1 MKLILELPRE
11 GEGCNPNRARCMHRF
26 AQAADAKQA
35 RTVGRL
41 YALQEMR
48 RAGIAHG
55 EFCPR
60 VAVLVTFWR
69 GHDIDVDNAAACI
82 KAYQDGI
89 FDALGANDRE
99 ILAILSVKMHTEDRA
114 KHRCKELWLFDDLT
128 QAQSTMLLKLETA
141 ARAAEKDKKGKTR
154 GGKA

>member
-1 MKLILELPRE
+1 MFLMIELPRE
-11 GEGCNPNRARCMHRF
+11 GEGCNPNRARCLHRF
-26 AQAADAKQA
+26 AQAADAKHA

-41 YALQEMR
+41 YAQQAMR
-48 RAGIAHG
+48 RKGVERGA
-55 EFCPR
+55 FCPK

-99 ILAILSVKMHTEDRA
+99 VLAILSAKVHTEDKA
-114 KHRCKELWLFDDLT
+114 KHRCKELWLFDEADK
-128 QAQSTMLLKLETA
+128 AQNLMQSVLVDAM
-141 ARAAEKDKKGKTR
+141 RAAKMRKG
-154 GGKA
+154 GEA